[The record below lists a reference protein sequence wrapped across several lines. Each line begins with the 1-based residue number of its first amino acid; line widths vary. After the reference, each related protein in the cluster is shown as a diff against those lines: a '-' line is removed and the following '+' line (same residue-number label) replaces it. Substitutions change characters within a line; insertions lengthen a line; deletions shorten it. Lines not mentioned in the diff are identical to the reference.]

1 MTMKK
6 PTFCMFISA
15 VAMASVLLVSCSLGD
30 WNNGDELNNVTMTL
44 SGDFA
49 EHDGHLNITIER

>member
-1 MTMKK
+1 
-6 PTFCMFISA
+6 MFISA
-15 VAMASVLLVSCSLGD
+15 VAMASVLLVSCSKGD